1 MATDTVLYDV
11 ADAVVTLTLNRPDM
25 LNAFGGTMREEL
37 TAAIERADGDDDV
50 RALIITGAGRAFCS
64 GADLSE
70 RIVDLDGGEFDP
82 GLTLD
87 KVYNPLIRRITSMD
101 KPVVAAVNGVAAGAG
116 ANLALACDIV
126 VAARSAS
133 FIQAFCR
140 IGLVPDAGG
149 SYHLPRLVGRAKA
162 LGMTLLGDA
171 VDAET
176 ALDWGLIW
184 AVADDNALMEEA
196 GAIAQRLAKGPTL
209 ALGLIKK
216 VMIASEHN
224 TLAEQLDM
232 ERDYQRIAGASDDFR
247 EGIAAFVG
255 KRRPDFKGK

>member
-1 MATDTVLYDV
+1 MATETVLYDV
-11 ADAVVTLTLNRPDM
+11 ADGVAVLTLNRPDK
-25 LNAFGGTMREEL
+25 LNAFGGTMREDL
-37 TAAIERADGDDDV
+37 RAAVDRATDDDDV

-64 GADLSE
+64 GADLGD
-70 RIVDLDGGEFDP
+70 RVADLKTGEFDP
-82 GLTLD
+82 GAVLD
-87 KVYNPLIRRITSMD
+87 KAYNPLIRHIASME
-101 KPVVAAVNGVAAGAG
+101 KPVIAAVNGVAAGAG

-126 VAARSAS
+126 IAARSAS

-149 SYHLPRLVGRAKA
+149 SYHLPRLVGRARA
-162 LGMTLLGDA
+162 LAMTLLGDA

-176 ALDWGLIW
+176 ALDWGMIW

-216 VMIASEHN
+216 AMIASEHN
-224 TLAEQLDM
+224 TLSEQLDM
-232 ERDYQRIAGASDDFR
+232 ERDLQRIAGASEDFR

-255 KRRPDFKGK
+255 KRRPVFKGK